1 MFATDIFSNIA
12 YGRPGA
18 TQADV
23 EQAASIA
30 NAHSF
35 ISTLPLGYR
44 TQVGDKGG
52 FPRPQMSPPGLKCRL
67 FPPFSNRYQKGTPKL
82 TSFDDCAAGVQLSGG
97 QRQRLAIAR
106 AVLKDP
112 KVCNIVLTSF
122 YSVSWRCATNVQ

>member
-52 FPRPQMSPPGLKCRL
+52 FSQPQTSPVP
-67 FPPFSNRYQKGTPKL
+67 
-82 TSFDDCAAGVQLSGG
+82 
-97 QRQRLAIAR
+97 
-106 AVLKDP
+106 
-112 KVCNIVLTSF
+112 
-122 YSVSWRCATNVQ
+122 SVSPSLSKGHTQADKL